1 MAHLFVDS
9 TYDLTLGLLK
19 DDFSWAKFSTFA
31 NQKASEILQLETLNL
46 CTEAGIEVRD
56 LKSVICVS
64 GPGFYTGL
72 RLSEGF
78 VDVLKFSGIKGY
90 SFYSYEVLPLLGIKE
105 GNWITKAYRGEY
117 FIHALKGEGTENIL
131 IPSKEL
137 KDFVVDKSHFY
148 IHSDKAIDDLGRE
161 CMPNAIGTI
170 ELIQKH
176 PEIFKTIIK
185 KNFQRESYYF
195 RAPEDEFRTSV

>member
-9 TYDLTLGLLK
+9 TYDLTLGLLNV
-19 DDFSWAKFSTFA
+19 DFSWAKFATFA
-31 NQKASEILQLETLNL
+31 NQKASEILQLETLHM
-46 CTEAGIEVRD
+46 CSEAGIEVNE

-90 SFYSYEVLPLLGIKE
+90 SLYSYEVLPFLGIKE
-105 GNWITKAYRGEY
+105 ANWVTKAYRGEY
-117 FIHALKGEGTENIL
+117 FIHAHRDNVSENIL

-137 KDFVVDKSHFY
+137 KDFVADKSHFY

-161 CMPNAIGTI
+161 CMPGAVATI
-170 ELIQKH
+170 DLIEKH
-176 PEIFKTIIK
+176 PEIFKTIIEN
-185 KNFQRESYYF
+185 NFQRESYYF

>member
-9 TYDLTLGLLK
+9 TYDLALGLLK
-19 DDFSWAKFSTFA
+19 DDFSWAKFSQFP

-46 CTEAGIEVRD
+46 CNEAGIEVRD

-78 VDVLKFSGIKGY
+78 VDVLKFSGISSY
-90 SFYSYEVLPLLGIKE
+90 SFYSYEILNFLDIEKAHWV
-105 GNWITKAYRGEY
+105 TKAYRGEY
-117 FIHALKGEGTENIL
+117 FIHAKNGEESENIL

-137 KDFVVDKSHFY
+137 KDFVVDKSNFY

-161 CMPNAIGTI
+161 CMPGAISTL

-176 PEIFKTIIK
+176 PEVLKTIIE
-185 KNFQRESYYF
+185 KNIQRESFYF

>member
-19 DDFSWAKFSTFA
+19 DDFSWAKFVTFP

-46 CTEAGIEVRD
+46 CTQEGIDVSE
-56 LKSVICVS
+56 LKSVISVS

-78 VDVLKFSGIKGY
+78 VDVLKLSGIQGY
-90 SFYSYEVLPLLGIKE
+90 SFYSYEALALLGIVNA
-105 GNWITKAYRGEY
+105 NWVTKAYRGEY
-117 FIHALKGEGTENIL
+117 FIHSGGENIL

-161 CMPNAIGTI
+161 CMPDAISTI
-170 ELIQKH
+170 ELIGKH
-176 PEIFKTIIK
+176 PEILRLMVEN
-185 KNFQRESYYF
+185 NFQRESYYF